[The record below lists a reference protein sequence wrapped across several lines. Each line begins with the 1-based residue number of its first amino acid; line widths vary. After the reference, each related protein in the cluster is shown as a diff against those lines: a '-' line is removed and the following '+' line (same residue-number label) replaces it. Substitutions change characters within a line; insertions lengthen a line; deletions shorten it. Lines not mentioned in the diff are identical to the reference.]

1 MSDRKTRRLTASERE
16 ALVRMSVAL
25 EILHKETD
33 TLRERTKLIPRAGF
47 QLMGMRTALFNLM
60 AKFAATIPDDQRR
73 SYSITLDNTSY
84 TIGMK
89 CPTKLGRD
97 EKQYGMWI
105 PFETLRALLA
115 GCEDHCLMC
124 PDDVAKRRACKLR
137 RAMEA
142 IPNDAP
148 PRDDGE
154 YPFYTVM

>member
-1 MSDRKTRRLTASERE
+1 MDSATKRLTASERE

-25 EILHKETD
+25 EILWEAPAA
-33 TLRERTKLIPRAGF
+33 LRARSKLVKNATRDLAMMRSVIF
-47 QLMGMRTALFNLM
+47 KLMG
-60 AKFAATIPDDQRR
+60 KFAATIPEDQQR
-73 SYSITLDNTSY
+73 SYRITLDNMSY
-84 TIGMK
+84 TVGMK
-89 CPTKLGRD
+89 RPAKQTRD
-97 EKQYGMWI
+97 EKNYGMWI
-105 PFETLRALLA
+105 PYEILRALLA

-154 YPFYTVM
+154 CPFYTVM